1 MSSVT
6 YDSQSFMIEG
16 RRVWIV
22 SGTIPYFRVSRESWE
37 ARILAAKHAGL
48 NTVETPVAWSRH
60 EPRAGQFD
68 FTGDNDIRHFVEL
81 IGKHG
86 MYSVLRMGPYVG
98 AGLDLGG
105 IPSWVLQPPAV
116 QPRTAN
122 SGFLEACSRFIT
134 AIVGQVRDL
143 QVTAPGKAG
152 PILLVQSEAGWTC
165 GHDDLAHGYLGE
177 LNRYLREAG
186 LTVPIINANDLWQ
199 GIEGE
204 IDTWTG
210 AENLLS
216 NLRQLG
222 AVRPN
227 HPRYVSRL
235 RLGRDDVWGKPS
247 TGQISP
253 GVALRRLAETLAAG
267 AQFNIDPFHGGT
279 NFGFSAGRLST
290 EPDSFS
296 CTSADG
302 GAPINELGQRTPLY
316 SSIRRLCTFASR
328 FGRVLANL
336 EPSRQAIVRRPAE
349 VVSDAAASIVH
360 AAGSQGS
367 VVFIF
372 TGEHHR
378 AHTNPHGHAHGAHAP
393 EPTTPTT
400 VGLLLPDGTSLDV
413 YVGAQSVKWCL
424 FDARLTGRT
433 TLDYCNLCALAIV
446 GRVFVC
452 YGPAGTRAVL
462 SINGSRL
469 EVDVPSDEHPQCV
482 DHEGILVAVCPDTMV
497 DSVFVTDDAVFFGVA
512 GLSVNGQPIQH
523 HEHKTGTRVSST
535 GDVSAIR
542 FSAVAPKRAVTGKG
556 GGGHDR
562 SMALS
567 AWTSAPASA
576 YADGSSPRYASIAG
590 PGTLDALG
598 APYGYG
604 WYRLTLKRSSARK
617 ETLIAP
623 GSAHRLHILTDG
635 ASQGVLGVGPGAE
648 IALGVSLKKGEHRV
662 VVLAENFGRFADGTG
677 LKRPVGLAAHLWAAD
692 LVKLGKPKII
702 DAPSVD
708 LLAFRAPLWEV
719 HRGDAT
725 DGKRLHW
732 AVPHRKKTPLA
743 IAIDSPGC
751 RGVVLLNNEPIEFF
765 EACGLEPVLI
775 DAEKLG
781 RGTATLEVTTVGDLE
796 PHADRLAGAVR
807 VFDAHENVSEDAQWA
822 FAKWEPPT
830 PDAFSKPGAKSGAKA
845 NGAKNVP
852 TWWRCTFVG
861 DGHGSATVLELAGL
875 TKGQIL
881 INGKHLGRYFVAT
894 GDGEPVPPQT
904 LYPVPRSWLHHG
916 SGLNE
921 LMLFDEHGANPSKCR
936 IVLEG

>member
-86 MYSVLRMGPYVG
+86 MYCVIRMGPYVG

-105 IPSWVLQPPAV
+105 IPSWVVQPPAV

-122 SGFLEACSRFIT
+122 SGFLETCSRFIT

-210 AENLLS
+210 AEGLLS

-235 RLGRDDVWGKPS
+235 RLGHDDLWGRES
-247 TGQISP
+247 SGQITP

-267 AQFNIDPFHGGT
+267 SQFNIDPFNGGT

-290 EPDSFS
+290 QPDAFAT
-296 CTSADG
+296 TSADG
-302 GAPINELGQRTPLY
+302 GAPINELGQKTPLY
-316 SSIRRLCTFASR
+316 SAIRRLCTFASR

-372 TGEHHR
+372 TGEHRHEG
-378 AHTNPHGHAHGAHAP
+378 TDAP
-393 EPTTPTT
+393 GT
-400 VGLLLPDGTSLDV
+400 VGLLLQDGTSLDV
-413 YVGAQSVKWCL
+413 AVGAQSVRWCL

-433 TLDYCNLCALAIV
+433 TLDYCNLCALAVV

-469 EVDVPSDEHPQCV
+469 EVDVPANEEPQCV

-512 GLSVNGQPIQH
+512 GLTVTGQPIQH
-523 HEHKTGTRVSST
+523 HDHKTGTRISST

-542 FSAVAPKRAVTGKG
+542 FGGAAAPKRPHAAAKG
-556 GGGHDR
+556 HER
-562 SMALS
+562 TLTLN
-567 AWTSAPASA
+567 AWTSAPATA
-576 YADGSSPRYASIAG
+576 YSDGSSPRYASIAG

-604 WYRLTLKRSSARK
+604 WYRLTLKRSSAGK

-623 GSAHRLHILTDG
+623 GSGHRLHVLADG
-635 ASQGVLGVGPGAE
+635 ASQGVLGVGPGAHMS
-648 IALGVSLKKGEHRV
+648 LGVGFKKGEHQV
-662 VVLAENFGRFADGTG
+662 VVLAENFGRFSDGTG
-677 LKRPVGLAAHLWAAD
+677 LKRPVGLASHLWAAD
-692 LVKLGKPKII
+692 TVKLGKPKII

-725 DGKRLHW
+725 DGRRLHW
-732 AVPHRKKTPLA
+732 SIPHRKKTPLA
-743 IAIDSPGC
+743 IAIESPGC

-765 EACGLEPVLI
+765 EACGLEPMLI

-781 RGTATLEVTTVGDLE
+781 RGTATLEVTTVGDLD
-796 PHADRLAGAVR
+796 PHADRLSAAVK

-830 PDAFSKPGAKSGAKA
+830 PDAFSKAGAKGNGAAKA
-845 NGAKNVP
+845 HAKGVP

-881 INGKHLGRYFVAT
+881 INGKHLGRYFVST
-894 GDGEPVPPQT
+894 GDGEAVPPQT
-904 LYPVPRSWLHHG
+904 MYPVPRSWLHHG

-921 LMLFDEHGANPSKCR
+921 LMLFDEHGANPAKCR
-936 IVLEG
+936 MVLEG

>member
-22 SGTIPYFRVSRESWE
+22 SGSVPYFRVPRESWE
-37 ARILAAKHAGL
+37 ARIVAAKHAGL

-60 EPRAGQFD
+60 EARPGQFD
-68 FTGDNDIRHFVEL
+68 FTGDNDVRHFVEL
-81 IGKHG
+81 VGKHG

-105 IPSWVLQPPAV
+105 IPSWVVQPPAV
-116 QPRTAN
+116 QPRTTN
-122 SGFLEACSRFIT
+122 PGFLEACSRFIT

-210 AENLLS
+210 AEGLLA

-222 AVRPN
+222 SVRPN

-235 RLGRDDVWGKPS
+235 RLGHDEVWGRES
-247 TGQISP
+247 TGQIAP
-253 GVALRRLAETLAAG
+253 AVALRRLAETLAAG

-279 NFGFSAGRLST
+279 NFGFSAGRFSSAPDAFST
-290 EPDSFS
+290 
-296 CTSADG
+296 TSADD
-302 GAPINELGQRTPLY
+302 GAPVNELGHKTALY
-316 SSIRRLCTFASR
+316 SAIRRLCTFASR

-349 VVSDAAASIVH
+349 VMGRHGASLVH
-360 AAGSQGS
+360 SAGSQGS
-367 VVFIF
+367 VVFLF
-372 TGEHHR
+372 TGEQ
-378 AHTNPHGHAHGAHAP
+378 HGVIEGNAG
-393 EPTTPTT
+393 T
-400 VGLLLPDGTSLDV
+400 VGLLLPDGTSLDIA
-413 YVGAQSVKWCL
+413 VGSQSVRWCL
-424 FDARLTGRT
+424 FDTRLTGRT
-433 TLDYCNLCALAIV
+433 TLDYCNLCALAVV

-469 EVDVPSDEHPQCV
+469 EVDVPEGEQPQCV

-497 DSVFVTDDAVFFGVA
+497 DSTFVTDEAVFFGVA
-512 GLSVNGQPIQH
+512 GLTVTGQPIQH
-523 HEHKTGTRVSST
+523 HDYKAGTRVSGT

-542 FSAVAPKRAVTGKG
+542 FSTGAAPRRNSHPKG
-556 GGGHDR
+556 HTL
-562 SMALS
+562 ALG
-567 AWTSAPASA
+567 AWASAPAMS
-576 YADGSSPRYASIAG
+576 YADGSSPRYASITG

-604 WYRLTLKRSSARK
+604 WYRLTMKRSSAARA
-617 ETLIAP
+617 TLIAP
-623 GSAHRLHILTDG
+623 GSGHRLHVLCDG
-635 ASQGVLGVGPGAE
+635 ASQGVIGSGPGAE
-648 IALGVSLKKGEHRV
+648 MSLGVGFKKGEHQV
-662 VVLAENFGRFADGTG
+662 IVLAENFGRFSDGTG
-677 LKRPVGLAAHLWAAD
+677 LKQPVGLAAHLWAAD
-692 LVKLGKPKII
+692 PVKLGKPKIV
-702 DAPSVD
+702 DAPAID
-708 LLAFRAPLWEV
+708 LLAFRAPLWQV

-725 DGKRLHW
+725 EGKRLHW
-732 AVPHRKKTPLA
+732 SIPHRKKTPLA
-743 IAIDSPGC
+743 VAIESPGC
-751 RGVVLLNNEPIEFF
+751 RGVVLLNDEPIEFF

-775 DAEKLG
+775 DPEKLG
-781 RGTATLEVTTVGDLE
+781 RGTLALEVTTVGDLE
-796 PHADRLAGAVR
+796 SHADRLSAGVR
-807 VFDAHENVSEDAQWA
+807 VYDTYENVSEQAQWG

-830 PDAFSKPGAKSGAKA
+830 PDAFSKPGPKA
-845 NGAKNVP
+845 NSKGGGVP

-881 INGKHLGRYFVAT
+881 INGRHLGRYFVAT
-894 GDGEPVPPQT
+894 ADGEPVPPQT

-916 SGLNE
+916 AGLNE
-921 LMLFDEHGANPSKCR
+921 LMLFDEHGASPARCR
-936 IVLEG
+936 LLLEG

>member
-1 MSSVT
+1 MSAVT

-22 SGTIPYFRVSRESWE
+22 SGTIPYFRVPRESWE
-37 ARILAAKHAGL
+37 ARIFAAKHAGL

-60 EPRAGQFD
+60 EARPGQFD
-68 FTGDNDIRHFVEL
+68 FTGDNDLRHFVEL

-86 MYSVLRMGPYVG
+86 MYCVLRMGPYVG

-105 IPSWVLQPPAV
+105 IPSWVVQPPAV

-122 SGFLEACSRFIT
+122 SGYLEACSRFIT
-134 AIVGQVRDL
+134 AIVGQIRDL

-165 GHDDLAHGYLGE
+165 GHDELAHAYLGE

-199 GIEGE
+199 GVEGE

-210 AENLLS
+210 AEGLLA

-222 AVRPN
+222 AVRPH
-227 HPRYVSRL
+227 HPRHVSRL
-235 RLGRDDVWGKPS
+235 RLGRDDIWGQPS
-247 TGQISP
+247 PGQISP
-253 GVALRRLAETLAAG
+253 GTALRRLAETLAAG

-279 NFGFSAGRLST
+279 NFGFSAGRSSAMPDAFST
-290 EPDSFS
+290 
-296 CTSADG
+296 TSADAG
-302 GAPINELGQRTPLY
+302 GPINELGQRTPLY
-316 SSIRRLCTFASR
+316 SAIRRLCTFASR

-349 VVSDAAASIVH
+349 VAGDGAAAVVH

-367 VVFIF
+367 VVFLF
-372 TGEHHR
+372 TGD
-378 AHTNPHGHAHGAHAP
+378 HAAPTRDAKGAAP
-393 EPTTPTT
+393 S

-413 YVGAQSVKWCL
+413 YLGGQSVKWCL

-433 TLDYCNLCALAIV
+433 TLDYCNLCALALV

-469 EVDVPSDEHPQCV
+469 EVDVPADEHPQCI
-482 DHEGILVAVCPDTMV
+482 DHEGILVAVCSDAMV
-497 DSVFVTDDAVFFGVA
+497 DSVFVNDEAVYFGVS
-512 GLSVNGQPIQH
+512 GLSVTGQPIPH
-523 HEHKTGTRVSST
+523 PDYKVGTRVAST
-535 GDVSAIR
+535 GEVSPIR
-542 FSAVAPKRAVTGKG
+542 FSAPAPKRPGNGKG
-556 GGGHDR
+556 NER
-562 SMALS
+562 TLTLN
-567 AWTSAPASA
+567 AWTSAPATS

-604 WYRLTLKRSSARK
+604 WYRLSLKRSSAGK
-617 ETLIAP
+617 QTVIAP
-623 GSAHRLHILTDG
+623 GSGHRLHLLADG

-648 IALGVSLKKGEHRV
+648 MCLNVGLKKGEHQL
-662 VVLAENFGRFADGTG
+662 VVLAENFGRFSDGTG
-677 LKRPVGLAAHLWAAD
+677 LKRPVGLAAHLWGAD
-692 LVKLGKPKII
+692 PVKLGKPKAV

-708 LLAFRAPLWEV
+708 LLTFRAPLWEV

-725 DGKRLHW
+725 DGRRLQW
-732 AVPHRKKTPLA
+732 SLSHRKKTPVALA
-743 IAIDSPGC
+743 IEAPGC
-751 RGVVLLNNEPIEFF
+751 RGVVLLNNEPLEFF
-765 EACGLEPVLI
+765 EACGLEPMLI
-775 DAEKLG
+775 DAERLG
-781 RGTATLEVTTVGDLE
+781 RAATLEVTTIGPLE
-796 PHADRLAGAVR
+796 PHAERLAAAVR
-807 VFDAHENVSEDAQWA
+807 VFDAGENLTEDAQWA

-830 PDAFSKPGAKSGAKA
+830 PDAFSKPSGKA
-845 NGAKNVP
+845 VGSRGVP

-861 DGHGSATVLELAGL
+861 DGHGSATVLELAGI

-881 INGKHLGRYFVAT
+881 INGRHLGRYFVAT
-894 GDGEPVPPQT
+894 ADGESVPPQT
-904 LYPVPRSWLHHG
+904 MYPVPRSWLHHG
-916 SGLNE
+916 AGLNE
-921 LMLFDEHGANPSKCR
+921 LMIFDEHGASPVKCR
-936 IVLEG
+936 MLLEG